1 MGDHRCNSEPCLY
14 CMVTVL
20 YDNIETLKDDRLRL
34 ATEVVKLKRGKEEMD
49 EQIKKV
55 KKDIDKG
62 NKKKGE
68 KDVKKLLKMDKKFDA
83 KLEKCDM
90 KMKKKK

>member
-1 MGDHRCNSEPCLY
+1 
-14 CMVTVL
+14 
-20 YDNIETLKDDRLRL
+20 
-34 ATEVVKLKRGKEEMD
+34 MD
-49 EQIKKV
+49 KQIKKV
-55 KKDIDKG
+55 KHDIDKG

-83 KLEKCDM
+83 KLDKCDM